1 MGIAISRNIWRGS
14 RKAWVRILPVFAGF
28 IGITVGV
35 LLFNTQTAEAATTY
49 SWINDRTITAATTTT
64 VGSSSHTEEVNFVD
78 TDPNDTNRIF
88 RDTSGG
94 TFYCKGGEVNTIVM
108 GASPAGAT
116 LYYVATPEPI
126 VGDVGDVVTPDK
138 VPKIDCEIK
147 SQGIGIGALSSA
159 LIDTTNCDQSRGPGV
174 QVCEDNKKDGNAAFA
189 RTCGGPYPS
198 GNLCVATAAPGGLA
212 GNDPAADEED
222 NDREPHPCDSLG
234 DFSLRW
240 VTCPI
245 LTAGISFAD
254 TADSLI
260 EGQLHYGVEIFD
272 ESTDAG
278 KNFKAA
284 WNAFR
289 TIGLSLMLIV
299 GLIMVVSQAAG
310 LQVFDA
316 YAFRKTLPRLL
327 IAVIGI
333 ALSWE
338 LLEFVIIFFNDLGH
352 WVQDLVLTPFKNS
365 AEPTSSN
372 PFAQGAGIALVL
384 SGALLGTAATAITLG
399 PLGIISLV
407 VTVFMAIMVGLFV
420 LLTRSAVI
428 TLTIITAP
436 LAIACWV
443 LPGTKKVWDF
453 WQNALSTALF
463 IFPIIMLLIAAGKAM
478 SFVTGNGIMKIL
490 FLVLPYILLPLA
502 FRLAGGLMATI
513 FSLTNDKTRGA
524 FDRVSNFRRNQVK
537 GRVDDA
543 VNGTGKTWLSKTSG
557 VGGVVGRPLGSVYRR
572 GRMASEYGIRGIGG
586 ATYTAGLQKLREARA
601 QESLKEDMGRGAG
614 DDDANAIAQR
624 EGMTSRE
631 FIRQYMQRTGS
642 DEGRARL
649 ALRTLET
656 GYGAKIGSDA
666 MSVAAFK
673 ARAMSG
679 TGYGADENGDYGSY
693 HEVTEDAA
701 QMVRRGLITT
711 QDAAAAIKA
720 NQKRADLNGIGF
732 GTWMSQI
739 DRSADRLRANPA
751 ASGATLITDD
761 EARAMRTEA
770 SNSSQP
776 HMMMGGRHEAVR
788 ALAPQMVDNLNDTI
802 AHVDANGNAVGT
814 DEVALGRQLARIA
827 SAYDQSG
834 SNPLQ
839 GEILADQ
846 VLDRTLVR
854 AAADPRFQ
862 TTDAAGN
869 QRAMT
874 VREMIDYYGR
884 NDDSFLAMR
893 REYNTQAANAAA
905 QQGAIAQQQ
914 QQSDRRLKRDVH
926 EIGTAHNDIT
936 LYRFKY
942 LWSDQVYV
950 GVMAQDILGSHPE
963 AVILNPNGFYAVNY
977 EILGIKFCTLEEWE
991 RTALTIDK

>member
-1 MGIAISRNIWRGS
+1 MGIAISRNNKRGS
-14 RKAWVRILPVFAGF
+14 RKTLFRTLSTLAGF
-28 IGITVGV
+28 IGVSFGV
-35 LLFNTQTAEAATTY
+35 LLLNTQSVSAATTY
-49 SWINDRTITAATTTT
+49 AWINDRTINATTVAGRITT
-64 VGSSSHTEEVNFVD
+64 EVNFID
-78 TDPNDTNRIF
+78 SNPNDTNRTF
-88 RDTSGG
+88 RDTSG
-94 TFYCKGGEVNTIVM
+94 TTNYCNNGVTNTISL
-108 GASPAGAT
+108 GSSPAGGI
-116 LYYVATPEPI
+116 LYYVSTPEPI
-126 VGDVGDVVTPDK
+126 VGDVGDVVTPDEIPK
-138 VPKIDCEIK
+138 VNCEIK
-147 SQGIGIGALSSA
+147 SQTIAIGAHSSA
-159 LIDTTNCDQSRGPGV
+159 LIDSTNCEGRPGTAELN
-174 QVCEDNKKDGNAAFA
+174 CERDKADGNAAFA

-198 GNLCVATAAPGGLA
+198 GNLCVATAAPPGFE
-212 GNDPAADEED
+212 NEDPAADEED

-254 TADSLI
+254 TADALI
-260 EGQLHYGVEIFD
+260 EGQLNYGVEIFD
-272 ESTDAG
+272 TNTDAG
-278 KNFKAA
+278 KNFKSA

-384 SGALLGTAATAITLG
+384 SGALLGTLATAITLG

-453 WQNALSTALF
+453 WQNALATALF

-478 SFVTGNGIMKIL
+478 AFVTGNGIMKVL

-537 GRVDDA
+537 NRVDDA
-543 VNGTGKTWLSKTSG
+543 VNGTGKTWLSKNTG
-557 VGGVVGRPLGSVYRR
+557 VAGVVGRPLGSVYRR
-572 GRMASEYGIRGIGG
+572 GRMASEHGIRGLGG

-601 QESLKEDMGRGAG
+601 QEALKEDMGRGAG

-624 EGMTSRE
+624 EGMTSGE
-631 FIRQYMQRTGS
+631 FVRQYMQRTNA

-656 GYGAKIGSDA
+656 GYGAKVGSDA
-666 MSVAAFK
+666 MAVAAYK

-701 QMVRRGLITT
+701 RMVARGLIST
-711 QDAAAAIKA
+711 QDAASAIKA

-732 GTWMSQI
+732 GTWMGQI
-739 DRSADRLRANPA
+739 DRSAERVRANPNATGA
-751 ASGATLITDD
+751 ALITDD
-761 EARAMRTEA
+761 EARDMRTEA

-776 HMMMGGRHEAVR
+776 HMMMGGRHEAIR
-788 ALAPQMVDNLNDTI
+788 ALAPQMVENLNDTI
-802 AHVDANGNAVGT
+802 AHVDANGNPVGT

-839 GEILADQ
+839 GEILANT
-846 VLDRTLVR
+846 VLDQTLVR

-862 TTDAAGN
+862 TTDANGN
-869 QRAMT
+869 QRAMN

-884 NDDSFLAMR
+884 TDDSFLAMR
-893 REYNTQAANAAA
+893 REYNTQAAQAAA
-905 QQGAIAQQQ
+905 QQGGIQQQQQ
-914 QQSDRRLKRDVH
+914 QQSDRRLKRDIH
-926 EIGTAHNDIT
+926 AIDTTPNGIT

-942 LWSDQVYV
+942 LWSDQVYI
-950 GVMAQDILGSHPE
+950 GVMAQDILNTHPE
-963 AVILNPNGFYAVNY
+963 AVTLNPNGFYSVNY
-977 EILGIKFCTLEEWE
+977 GILGVRFCTIEEWE
-991 RTALTIDK
+991 RTGVTIDK